1 MGAGQVIIQSAA
13 WNEVKKALYR
23 MGIGQPLP
31 SGHTDLS
38 AAGMGPGRIF
48 IPSEVIDV
56 VTFTESGISVN
67 DCVITVQQT
76 KNIIKTPIQGRN
88 GTVKEY
94 ISDGDYQVTL
104 KGRISSNQPD
114 VFPSTEVSNL
124 VSLLQ
129 VQDALEIESEYL
141 RECYGVTVLV
151 VESYNMQRKEGM
163 SSEQEYEIK
172 CISHQPIELTINEL

>member
-1 MGAGQVIIQSAA
+1 MSAVGVIFQSTA
-13 WNEVKKALYR
+13 WRELKEALYKGK
-23 MGIGQPLP
+23 MGKPLEA
-31 SGHTDLS
+31 SHS
-38 AAGMGPGRIF
+38 NFSVSMGPERIF
-48 IPSEVIDV
+48 MPSEVIDV
-56 VTFTESGISVN
+56 VRFTESGIELN
-67 DCVITVQQT
+67 DCVITVQQS

-104 KGRISSNQPD
+104 KGRISSNQPE
-114 VFPSTEVSNL
+114 VFPSSEVSNL
-124 VSLLQ
+124 VNLLQ
-129 VQDALEIESEYL
+129 VPDALDIESEYL

-172 CISHQPIELTINEL
+172 GVSHQPVELTINEL